1 MLRLRSPLKP
11 LTKSGPISHLGR
23 RFAELEYCLPV
34 FSRGMILAIAESPNY
49 LLSRPG
55 SGTLRMMFV
64 IEIFGKPDSR
74 GNAVMIERRTHTGS
88 SVTEALRTAQANLR
102 TPPPSAYSFSMKANG
117 KEVGRWRR
125 GDDHDKANVLD
136 DLESANANPRADG
149 DEY

>member
-1 MLRLRSPLKP
+1 
-11 LTKSGPISHLGR
+11 
-23 RFAELEYCLPV
+23 
-34 FSRGMILAIAESPNY
+34 MILAIAESPNY

-125 GDDHDKANVLD
+125 GDDDDKADVLD
-136 DLESANANPRADG
+136 DLESANASPRADG

>member
-1 MLRLRSPLKP
+1 
-11 LTKSGPISHLGR
+11 
-23 RFAELEYCLPV
+23 
-34 FSRGMILAIAESPNY
+34 MILAIAESPNY

>member
-1 MLRLRSPLKP
+1 
-11 LTKSGPISHLGR
+11 
-23 RFAELEYCLPV
+23 
-34 FSRGMILAIAESPNY
+34 MILAIAESPNY

-125 GDDHDKANVLD
+125 GDDKADVLD
-136 DLESANANPRADG
+136 DLESANTSPRANS

>member
-1 MLRLRSPLKP
+1 
-11 LTKSGPISHLGR
+11 
-23 RFAELEYCLPV
+23 
-34 FSRGMILAIAESPNY
+34 
-49 LLSRPG
+49 
-55 SGTLRMMFV
+55 MMFV

-125 GDDHDKANVLD
+125 DDDHNKADVLDD
-136 DLESANANPRADG
+136 DLESANASPPADG
-149 DEY
+149 DEIKVRLARISRQDAQPVRRSLKRESGMRKPQ